1 MKNLFEKV
9 YKQVI
14 YYGQE
19 QIKVG
24 KRLDDEV
31 SELIDPYRSKLSQ
44 QEIEELQNLMYTA
57 SYTAQYEGFR
67 LGAKAVLNML
77 IDILSH

>member
-1 MKNLFEKV
+1 MKNLLEKI

-19 QIKVG
+19 QIKSG
-24 KRLDDEV
+24 KVLDDEV
-31 SELIDPYRSKLSQ
+31 SELIAPYRSKLSQ
-44 QEIEELQNLMYTA
+44 QEIEELRNLMYSA

-67 LGAKAVLNML
+67 LGAKAIVNLL